1 MLYSPRKAIERLQH
15 RSYARRRFRFPNQLH
30 LRRNNL
36 IVSAFAV
43 STDVVANETAGVVR
57 GMKQDDP
64 MDAAMGSNTTR
75 RDTTSAG
82 SKPDAVTTGLQQLFA
97 SIAEE
102 PIPDDFL
109 KLLDEIEARSQG
121 TKQ

>member
-1 MLYSPRKAIERLQH
+1 
-15 RSYARRRFRFPNQLH
+15 
-30 LRRNNL
+30 
-36 IVSAFAV
+36 
-43 STDVVANETAGVVR
+43 
-57 GMKQDDP
+57 MKQDDP